1 MYLVIAC
8 HQVSKTGNGDG
19 RVAGGRA
26 MGYGVMFS
34 LYGSMVLK
42 ALIQALSLLQASL
55 IFNTFYW
62 LQFDIRGGVVLLLI
76 VSVQSCLDPV
86 GRSSA
91 GYLSHMATKSI
102 V

>member
-1 MYLVIAC
+1 M
-8 HQVSKTGNGDG
+8 
-19 RVAGGRA
+19 VAVWRGG
-26 MGYGVMFS
+26 GYGVMFS
-34 LYGSMVLK
+34 PYGSMVLK
-42 ALIQALSLLQASL
+42 ALIQALSLLQASS

-62 LQFDIRGGVVLLLI
+62 LHFDIRGGVVFLLKM
-76 VSVQSCLDPV
+76 SVKSCLDPV